1 MERRQSQRQQAERN
15 VTVYSYGVLVAVGTT
30 TNLSEHGAYIRLKD
44 DVSGGVLRPGS
55 AAKIVFN
62 DEDPIQHPHGTPA
75 KVAHQGVDGIGLIF
89 LESTDVTG

>member
-1 MERRQSQRQQAERN
+1 MERRQSQRQQTERN

-30 TNLSEHGAYIRLKD
+30 ANFSEHGAYIRLKD

-62 DEDPIQHPHGTPA
+62 DEDPTQHPHGTPA
-75 KVAHQGVDGIGLIF
+75 KVARQGADGIGLIF
-89 LESTDVTG
+89 LEPAGIPG